1 MRTIYPR
8 MAQLVMREEPIDHGV
23 HCEGG
28 MHAVVTLHIKGQ
40 HRQSLHVGVWRRA
53 TGSKDSLYTVM
64 SGARRRVARTF
75 SSVGV

>member
-8 MAQLVMREEPIDHGV
+8 MAQLVMREELIDHGV
-23 HCEGG
+23 HCEDG
-28 MHAVVTLHIKGQ
+28 MHAVITLHIDVQ
-40 HRQSLHVGVWRRA
+40 HGQSLHVGIWRRA
-53 TGSKDSLYTVM
+53 TGSTDGRYTLV